1 MDDSVNAARPISNLE
16 SASTPPSTQVLRT
29 PKDRLML
36 GFLVLTLSLASLV
49 ALFILIAYQNGPSP

>member
-1 MDDSVNAARPISNLE
+1 
-16 SASTPPSTQVLRT
+16 
-29 PKDRLML
+29 ML